1 MPKNY
6 DKLIDKISYHLQDES
21 IAFSVTSSGI
31 DIHIFSRKIRLL
43 YNGKMTWKPLKA
55 AIDKSIR
62 TSRMMFDEE
71 ISTDPSEYYRDLMIL
86 TGICEV

>member
-1 MPKNY
+1 
-6 DKLIDKISYHLQDES
+6 
-21 IAFSVTSSGI
+21 
-31 DIHIFSRKIRLL
+31 
-43 YNGKMTWKPLKA
+43 MTWKPLKA